1 MICTLSDVGGRQ
13 VLCNVGGRQVLLGLG
28 GDRLQVLVA
37 AGGVHHL
44 PLFQAVGGL
53 ENISSYS
60 FCGLVRFLGSNLNLY
75 NKIQIDESVFY
86 GLTLFR

>member
-1 MICTLSDVGGRQ
+1 MSCTLFDLGG

-53 ENISSYS
+53 ENITSYL
-60 FCGLVRFLGSNLNLY
+60 FCGFIRILGSN
-75 NKIQIDESVFY
+75 
-86 GLTLFR
+86 

>member
-44 PLFQAVGGL
+44 PLFKAVGSL
-53 ENISSYS
+53 ENITSYS
-60 FCGLVRFLGSNLNLY
+60 FCGVNRIVGSN
-75 NKIQIDESVFY
+75 
-86 GLTLFR
+86 